1 MGLYVYLPLNK
12 KYSSGGK
19 VYHKEVHKGSSEKKD
34 NETKHSVLAG
44 LSAVHNII
52 PSFPSALLGVEQ
64 KEHERQSNY
73 SVLVQLVQL
82 VSFFLDVFI
91 DPLIV

>member
-1 MGLYVYLPLNK
+1 MSIYLLSK

-19 VYHKEVHKGSSEKKD
+19 VYHKEVHSGASEKKN

-44 LSAVHNII
+44 LSAVHNIL
-52 PSFPSALLGVEQ
+52 PSYPSALLGAEQ
-64 KEHERQSNY
+64 KQHDRQSNY

-82 VSFFLDVFI
+82 VF
-91 DPLIV
+91 